1 MVVEYATGEE
11 ELAGELITTTEQLL
25 YLGTS

>member
-11 ELAGELITTTEQLL
+11 DLAGELTTTTEQLL
-25 YLGTS
+25 YRETL

>member
-11 ELAGELITTTEQLL
+11 DLAGELTTKTEQLL
-25 YLGTS
+25 YLDTS